1 MLARDIEMFI
11 EHCGLKGL
19 STKTINSI
27 ETFYSSKL
35 DEDGMPCMVLDY
47 STPPKWLGY

>member
-19 STKTINSI
+19 STKTINSY
-27 ETFYSSKL
+27 ELTMAKL
-35 DEDGMPCMVLDY
+35 NERYQTLI
-47 STPPKWLGY
+47 S